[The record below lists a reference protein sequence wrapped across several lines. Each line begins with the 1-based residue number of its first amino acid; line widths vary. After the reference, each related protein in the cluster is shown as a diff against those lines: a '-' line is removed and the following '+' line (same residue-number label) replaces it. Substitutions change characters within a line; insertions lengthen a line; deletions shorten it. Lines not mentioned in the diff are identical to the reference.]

1 MAKLLERLGRF
12 CAQHAW
18 AVIVTWVA
26 ILALSFVGFGLFHG
40 PMSTTIDL
48 PNTPTSKVADQLS
61 KNFKKASGGSS
72 QIVFTATDKFTP
84 EHRKGIAQAL
94 KNAEKVKDVKTAT
107 DPFAAQQKLD
117 RGMQKMAAGEHKL
130 AEAEERAKAG
140 QAQLDQ
146 GKKQIEAGQAQLDQ
160 AKAAMPEAEAQL
172 APQQAELDQQKQLLE
187 EKQRELNSGKAKLDA
202 KKKQLTDGKAMADMA
217 AGTRMISKD
226 GTAAISSISFDKEL
240 MDVSMDSK
248 ADLMKAINDTDMH
261 GVKAHFGTDLART
274 MPQMVGPGEIAGV
287 VIAGIV
293 LLLMLGTLI
302 GAGLPL
308 INALL
313 GVGIAVTTAMAFSGI
328 VDMFSVTP
336 VLGLMLGLAVGI
348 DYSLFILNRHR
359 KQLLRGMGLIDSIGV
374 ANGTSGGAVV
384 FAGSTVIIALL
395 ALNVTGISIVG
406 MMGTVGAFAVLTAI
420 LVAITLTPALLKL
433 IGLRI
438 LPKKAREGLGQH
450 PKPHTLPAPMGT
462 MRATVTVVAGL
473 LVLAALAI
481 PSLNM
486 RLGLPD
492 ASSEAKESEVHQTYK
507 IMQDK
512 FGDGMNGPLLAVA
525 ELDKPIAQDAVTSKQ
540 VEIGKQIN
548 KLAEVAAVVPV
559 GASDNHKLIA
569 YQVVPKHGPS
579 AKQTETLVHQL
590 RDMDH
595 GYKMGV
601 AGSTSAMIDVSEV
614 ISDALVPYLLIVIGL
629 SFLILMVVF
638 RSILVPLT
646 ATIGFALS
654 VLGAFGGVTW
664 VFQEGHLASLFNIT
678 TPGPVLSFLP
688 IIMTGILFG
697 LAMDYQLF
705 LVSGMK
711 EAHSKGIDAR
721 TAVREGL
728 HSGRTV
734 VIAAATIM
742 TAVFAGFIFNSNPMI
757 KSIGFGL
764 TLGIILDAFIVRL
777 LVIPALMHL
786 LGDAAWWLPKWLDKI
801 LPHLDVEGANL
812 SVPASAKGD
821 GSTAV

>member
-1 MAKLLERLGRF
+1 
-12 CAQHAW
+12 
-18 AVIVTWVA
+18 
-26 ILALSFVGFGLFHG
+26 
-40 PMSTTIDL
+40 
-48 PNTPTSKVADQLS
+48 
-61 KNFKKASGGSS
+61 
-72 QIVFTATDKFTP
+72 
-84 EHRKGIAQAL
+84 
-94 KNAEKVKDVKTAT
+94 
-107 DPFAAQQKLD
+107 
-117 RGMQKMAAGEHKL
+117 
-130 AEAEERAKAG
+130 
-140 QAQLDQ
+140 
-146 GKKQIEAGQAQLDQ
+146 
-160 AKAAMPEAEAQL
+160 
-172 APQQAELDQQKQLLE
+172 
-187 EKQRELNSGKAKLDA
+187 
-202 KKKQLTDGKAMADMA
+202 
-217 AGTRMISKD
+217 
-226 GTAAISSISFDKEL
+226 
-240 MDVSMDSK
+240 MDSK

>member
-1 MAKLLERLGRF
+1 
-12 CAQHAW
+12 
-18 AVIVTWVA
+18 
-26 ILALSFVGFGLFHG
+26 
-40 PMSTTIDL
+40 
-48 PNTPTSKVADQLS
+48 
-61 KNFKKASGGSS
+61 
-72 QIVFTATDKFTP
+72 
-84 EHRKGIAQAL
+84 
-94 KNAEKVKDVKTAT
+94 
-107 DPFAAQQKLD
+107 
-117 RGMQKMAAGEHKL
+117 
-130 AEAEERAKAG
+130 
-140 QAQLDQ
+140 
-146 GKKQIEAGQAQLDQ
+146 
-160 AKAAMPEAEAQL
+160 
-172 APQQAELDQQKQLLE
+172 
-187 EKQRELNSGKAKLDA
+187 
-202 KKKQLTDGKAMADMA
+202 
-217 AGTRMISKD
+217 MISKD

>member
-1 MAKLLERLGRF
+1 M
-12 CAQHAW
+12 
-18 AVIVTWVA
+18 
-26 ILALSFVGFGLFHG
+26 
-40 PMSTTIDL
+40 
-48 PNTPTSKVADQLS
+48 
-61 KNFKKASGGSS
+61 
-72 QIVFTATDKFTP
+72 
-84 EHRKGIAQAL
+84 
-94 KNAEKVKDVKTAT
+94 
-107 DPFAAQQKLD
+107 
-117 RGMQKMAAGEHKL
+117 
-130 AEAEERAKAG
+130 
-140 QAQLDQ
+140 
-146 GKKQIEAGQAQLDQ
+146 
-160 AKAAMPEAEAQL
+160 
-172 APQQAELDQQKQLLE
+172 
-187 EKQRELNSGKAKLDA
+187 
-202 KKKQLTDGKAMADMA
+202 
-217 AGTRMISKD
+217 
-226 GTAAISSISFDKEL
+226 
-240 MDVSMDSK
+240 
-248 ADLMKAINDTDMH
+248 
-261 GVKAHFGTDLART
+261 
-274 MPQMVGPGEIAGV
+274 
-287 VIAGIV
+287 
-293 LLLMLGTLI
+293 
-302 GAGLPL
+302 
-308 INALL
+308 
-313 GVGIAVTTAMAFSGI
+313 
-328 VDMFSVTP
+328 
-336 VLGLMLGLAVGI
+336 
-348 DYSLFILNRHR
+348 
-359 KQLLRGMGLIDSIGV
+359 
-374 ANGTSGGAVV
+374 
-384 FAGSTVIIALL
+384 
-395 ALNVTGISIVG
+395 
-406 MMGTVGAFAVLTAI
+406 
-420 LVAITLTPALLKL
+420 AITLTPALLKL